1 MSKEEFLQELERKL
15 HVLNEQERRDVL
27 EDYAQH
33 IDLKIRSGQAEE
45 EAVHSLGDP
54 GELAAELLDV
64 YHINSEYASDSHA
77 AENAGGGSR
86 DGKDGPARKAR
97 RKIRLAGKLREKITA
112 SSLEDREQKKAIRMQ
127 KKEERKV
134 KTEARIQVRK
144 EKIRKARMRKERKR
158 MDRNQ
163 REYRSGGTI
172 VSRALARLGSLI
184 WACILF
190 CWKACLFAAALPVML
205 LGAFCLF
212 MGGVVLVLL
221 LQGYPLVGV
230 GIGTLGLTISS
241 FGLTALILSWVFTG
255 KKNRPAGAAGNRET
269 AYTAVRETT
278 AEARQAEYFAAGTAV
293 GAAGKT
299 AGEKEQDRAET
310 SVSASQRTEQSALQ
324 LDDAQKF
331 AEKTTDEPQN

>member
-77 AENAGGGSR
+77 AENAGGGQR
-86 DGKDGPARKAR
+86 DGQDGPVRKAG
-97 RKIRLAGKLREKITA
+97 RKAGLAGKLRGRIA
-112 SSLEDREQKKAIRMQ
+112 APSLADREQKKAVRMQ

-134 KTEARIQVRK
+134 KKEARM
-144 EKIRKARMRKERKR
+144 KIRKERKR

-172 VSRALARLGSLI
+172 VSRALARLGSLF

-255 KKNRPAGAAGNRET
+255 KKGRPAGAAGNREM
-269 AYTAVRETT
+269 AYTAVRETA
-278 AEARQAEYFAAGTAV
+278 AETWQAEYPAAGTAA
-293 GAAGKT
+293 GAAWKT

-310 SVSASQRTEQSALQ
+310 SVFASQRAEQSALQ
-324 LDDAQKF
+324 PDDAQKF